1 MINWTKSI
9 KFYGFAI
16 LIVMVLFILHL
27 YIATGDCGIT
37 PVLSIGSLKIVFTF
51 EFLLTLLN
59 HLILFL
65 YIKSLKKNILIVG
78 FGIYFL
84 TVFIVKLYFLSVLY
98 EGTTYDSQIHY
109 QLDYIRVAGTLIF
122 TIIIST
128 QNINLRIYGFVLML
142 ICIAESLTY
151 SGEIK
156 NEKYFS
162 LITPFSSVVLIYVYL
177 TERKILKNN
186 KTLEVVDF

>member
-1 MINWTKSI
+1 MINWTISI

-27 YIATGDCGIT
+27 YIATGACGIT
-37 PVLSIGSLKIVFTF
+37 PVLSIRSLKIVFTF
-51 EFLLTLLN
+51 EFLLILLKQ
-59 HLILFL
+59 LFLFL
-65 YIKSLKKNILIVG
+65 YIKSLKKSILIVG
-78 FGIYFL
+78 FGIYLL
-84 TVFIVKLYFLSVLY
+84 TEFVVRLYFLNVLF
-98 EGTTYDSQIHY
+98 EGTTYDSQTHY

-122 TIIIST
+122 TIIILT

-151 SGEIK
+151 IGEMK

-162 LITPFSSVVLIYVYL
+162 LIAPFSSVVLIYVYL
-177 TERKILKNN
+177 TERKILKKNN
-186 KTLEVVDF
+186 TTEVVDL